1 MKSKLISVAMLA
13 TMFATPVSTALAD
26 TDVNAVQ
33 PTVEAVANGTNTDT
47 KLPDD
52 TKVAYTIN
60 VNLVDGSGKTLAT
73 IPASVKDSTEKLYR
87 VRSKALYDRYNEYLG
102 KEFSEGQVRYKAS
115 EIHQDVQRV
124 LKDGVYVYTDNINV
138 KVEPA
143 STAKPAETP
152 KTNTDKK
159 AETVK
164 PAETGKK
171 ADAPKTSETDKKA
184 DAPKTSDAPKVDT
197 AKKAEDTKKTE
208 TPKAED
214 TKKAEDAKQTD
225 QTPKADTTKPA
236 DQAPAQKPGDSDRVV
251 YVANN
256 GNANAYW
263 VNKSNMPANTNLD
276 TVREMSEKEAI
287 KLGKHQADAEVL
299 AEKHQADK
307 AQADNAK
314 KDDTAKI
321 DGNTAQTDTAKKDDT
336 AKADDTKKADTAK
349 TDTAKTA
356 DSKANA
362 TNLPKT
368 NDTASLAM
376 PAFGTALMAIGAFFG
391 FKRKNAE

>member
-13 TMFATPVSTALAD
+13 TMLATPVSTALAD

-52 TKVAYTIN
+52 TKVSYTIN

-152 KTNTDKK
+152 KANTDKK
-159 AETVK
+159 ADTAK

-171 ADAPKTSETDKKA
+171 ADAPKTSE
-184 DAPKTSDAPKVDT
+184 APKVDT
-197 AKKAEDTKKTE
+197 AKKADAPKTSE
-208 TPKAED
+208 APKVDD
-214 TKKAEDAKQTD
+214 TKKAEAAKQTD

-236 DQAPAQKPGDSDRVV
+236 DQAPAQKDGDSDRVV

-256 GNANAYW
+256 GNSDAYW

-356 DSKANA
+356 DSKANT

-376 PAFGTALMAIGAFFG
+376 PAFGTALMTIGAFFG

>member
-13 TMFATPVSTALAD
+13 TMLATPVSTALAD

-152 KTNTDKK
+152 KANTDKK
-159 AETVK
+159 ADTAK

-171 ADAPKTSETDKKA
+171 ADAPKTSE
-184 DAPKTSDAPKVDT
+184 APKVDT
-197 AKKAEDTKKTE
+197 AKKADAPKTSE
-208 TPKAED
+208 APKVDD

-236 DQAPAQKPGDSDRVV
+236 DQTPAQKPGDSDRVV

-314 KDDTAKI
+314 KDDTA
-321 DGNTAQTDTAKKDDT
+321 QTDTAKKDDT

>member
-13 TMFATPVSTALAD
+13 TMLATPVSTALAD

-152 KTNTDKK
+152 KANTDKK
-159 AETVK
+159 ADTAK
-164 PAETGKK
+164 PA
-171 ADAPKTSETDKKA
+171 ETDKKA
-184 DAPKTSDAPKVDT
+184 DAPKTSEAPKVDT
-197 AKKAEDTKKTE
+197 AKKADDAKKADA
-208 TPKAED
+208 PKVEAP
-214 TKKAEDAKQTD
+214 KAEDAKQTD

-236 DQAPAQKPGDSDRVV
+236 DQTPAKKDGDSDRVV

-307 AQADNAK
+307 VQADNAK
-314 KDDTAKI
+314 KDGD
-321 DGNTAQTDTAKKDDT
+321 TAQTDTAKKDDT

-349 TDTAKTA
+349 TDTAKTT

>member
-13 TMFATPVSTALAD
+13 TMLATPVSTALAD

-52 TKVAYTIN
+52 TKAAYTIN

-152 KTNTDKK
+152 KANTDKK
-159 AETVK
+159 ADTAK

-171 ADAPKTSETDKKA
+171 ADAPKTSE
-184 DAPKTSDAPKVDT
+184 APKVDT
-197 AKKAEDTKKTE
+197 AKKADDTKKADAPKVE
-208 TPKAED
+208 APKAED

-236 DQAPAQKPGDSDRVV
+236 DQTPAKKDGDSDRVV

-314 KDDTAKI
+314 KDSD
-321 DGNTAQTDTAKKDDT
+321 TAQTDTAKTDDVKKDDT

-391 FKRKNAE
+391 FKRKNAK

>member
-13 TMFATPVSTALAD
+13 TMLATPVSAALAD

-152 KTNTDKK
+152 KANTDKK
-159 AETVK
+159 ADTAK

-171 ADAPKTSETDKKA
+171 ADAPKTSE
-184 DAPKTSDAPKVDT
+184 APKVDT
-197 AKKAEDTKKTE
+197 AKKADDTKKAD
-208 TPKAED
+208 TPKADAPKADD

-225 QTPKADTTKPA
+225 QTPKVDETKPA
-236 DQAPAQKPGDSDRVV
+236 DQTPAQKDGDSDRVV

-299 AEKHQADK
+299 DEKHQADK

-314 KDDTAKI
+314 KDGD
-321 DGNTAQTDTAKKDDT
+321 TAQTDTAKKDDT

>member
-1 MKSKLISVAMLA
+1 MKSKLISVAMLTA
-13 TMFATPVSTALAD
+13 MFATPVSTALAD
-26 TDVNAVQ
+26 TEVTPVQ
-33 PTVEAVANGTNTDT
+33 PTVEAVNNGTNADT

-52 TKVAYTIN
+52 TKVSYTIN

-102 KEFSEGQVRYKAS
+102 KEFSEGQIRYKAS

-143 STAKPAETP
+143 STAKPTETP
-152 KTNTDKK
+152 KANTDKK
-159 AETVK
+159 ADTAK

-171 ADAPKTSETDKKA
+171 ADAPKTSE
-184 DAPKTSDAPKVDT
+184 APKVDT
-197 AKKAEDTKKTE
+197 AKKADDTKKAD
-208 TPKAED
+208 TPKVEAPKAD
-214 TKKAEDAKQTD
+214 DAKKAEDAKQTD

-236 DQAPAQKPGDSDRVV
+236 DQTPAQKPGDSDRVV

-356 DSKANA
+356 DSKANT

-391 FKRKNAE
+391 FKRKNAK

>member
-13 TMFATPVSTALAD
+13 TMLATPVSTALAD

-33 PTVEAVANGTNTDT
+33 PAVEAVANGTNTDT
-47 KLPDD
+47 KLSDD

-152 KTNTDKK
+152 KANTDKK
-159 AETVK
+159 ADTAK
-164 PAETGKK
+164 PA
-171 ADAPKTSETDKKA
+171 ETDKKA

-197 AKKAEDTKKTE
+197 AKKAD
-208 TPKAED
+208 D

-225 QTPKADTTKPA
+225 QTPKVDTTKPA
-236 DQAPAQKPGDSDRVV
+236 DQTPAQKDGDSDRVV

-256 GNANAYW
+256 GNSDAYW

-307 AQADNAK
+307 AQADN
-314 KDDTAKI
+314 AKI

-391 FKRKNAE
+391 FKRKNAK

>member
-26 TDVNAVQ
+26 TDVTATQ
-33 PTVEAVANGTNTDT
+33 PTVEAVGNGTNADT

-60 VNLVDGSGKTLAT
+60 VNLVGADGKTFAT
-73 IPASVKDSTEKLYR
+73 IPATVKDSTEKLYR

-102 KEFSEGQVRYKAS
+102 KEFSEGQLHYKAS

-124 LKDGVYVYTDNINV
+124 LKDGLYVYTDNINV

-143 STAKPAETP
+143 GQTVAKPAETP
-152 KTNTDKK
+152 KASDTAKPADNTKK
-159 AETVK
+159 TDTVK
-164 PAETGKK
+164 PAETTKP
-171 ADAPKTSETDKKA
+171 A
-184 DAPKTSDAPKVDT
+184 DT
-197 AKKAEDTKKTE
+197 AKKAETPKASDTVKPADTTKKDEAKPAE
-208 TPKAED
+208 TPKADD
-214 TKKAEDAKQTD
+214 TA
-225 QTPKADTTKPA
+225 KPA
-236 DQAPAQKPGDSDRVV
+236 DQTPAQKDGDSDRVV

-287 KLGKHQADAEVL
+287 KAGKHQADAEIL

-307 AQADNAK
+307 AQTNDAN
-314 KDDTAKI
+314 KDDK
-321 DGNTAQTDTAKKDDT
+321 TAQTDAAKKDDT
-336 AKADDTKKADTAK
+336 AKADNAKKADDTKKADNAK
-349 TDTAKTA
+349 TDSAKKADTSKA

-376 PAFGTALMAIGAFFG
+376 PAIGTALMAIGAFFG

>member
-13 TMFATPVSTALAD
+13 TMLATPVSTALAD

-152 KTNTDKK
+152 KANTDKK
-159 AETVK
+159 ADTAK

-171 ADAPKTSETDKKA
+171 ADAPKTSE
-184 DAPKTSDAPKVDT
+184 APKVDT
-197 AKKAEDTKKTE
+197 AKKADDTKKADA
-208 TPKAED
+208 PKVEAP
-214 TKKAEDAKQTD
+214 KAEDAKQTD

-236 DQAPAQKPGDSDRVV
+236 DQTPAQKPGDSDRVV

-256 GNANAYW
+256 GNSDVYW
-263 VNKSNMPANTNLD
+263 INKADMPANTNLD
-276 TVREMSEKEAI
+276 KVREMSEKEAI
-287 KLGKHQADAEVL
+287 KLGKHEANVESAKE
-299 AEKHQADK
+299 HQEENK
-307 AQADNAK
+307 
-314 KDDTAKI
+314 AKI
-321 DGNTAQTDTAKKDDT
+321 DGNTAQTDTAKTDDAKKDDT
-336 AKADDTKKADTAK
+336 AKADDTKKADTTK

>member
-13 TMFATPVSTALAD
+13 TMLATPVSTALAD

-52 TKVAYTIN
+52 TKVSYTIN

-102 KEFSEGQVRYKAS
+102 KEFSEGQIRYKAS

-152 KTNTDKK
+152 KANTDKK
-159 AETVK
+159 ADTAK

-171 ADAPKTSETDKKA
+171 ADAPKTSE
-184 DAPKTSDAPKVDT
+184 APKVDT
-197 AKKAEDTKKTE
+197 AKKADDTKKVD
-208 TPKAED
+208 TPKVEAPKADD

-225 QTPKADTTKPA
+225 QTPKVDTTKPA
-236 DQAPAQKPGDSDRVV
+236 DQTPAQKPGDSDRVV

-256 GNANAYW
+256 GNSDAYW

-307 AQADNAK
+307 AQAGNAK

-321 DGNTAQTDTAKKDDT
+321 DGNTAQTDTAKKDDA

>member
-13 TMFATPVSTALAD
+13 TMLATPVSTALAD

-152 KTNTDKK
+152 KANTDKK
-159 AETVK
+159 ADTAK

-171 ADAPKTSETDKKA
+171 ADAPKTSE
-184 DAPKTSDAPKVDT
+184 APKVDT
-197 AKKAEDTKKTE
+197 AKKADDTKKADA
-208 TPKAED
+208 PKVEAP
-214 TKKAEDAKQTD
+214 KAEDAKQTD

-236 DQAPAQKPGDSDRVV
+236 DQTPAQKDGDSDRVV

-256 GNANAYW
+256 GNSDAYW

-321 DGNTAQTDTAKKDDT
+321 DGDTAQTDTAKKDDT

>member
-13 TMFATPVSTALAD
+13 TMLATPVSTALAD

-52 TKVAYTIN
+52 TKVSYTIN
-60 VNLVDGSGKTLAT
+60 VNLVDASGKTLAT

-102 KEFSEGQVRYKAS
+102 KEFSEGQIRYKAS

-152 KTNTDKK
+152 KANTDKK
-159 AETVK
+159 ADTAK

-171 ADAPKTSETDKKA
+171 ADAPKTSE
-184 DAPKTSDAPKVDT
+184 APKVDT
-197 AKKAEDTKKTE
+197 AKKADAPKTSE
-208 TPKAED
+208 APKADD

-225 QTPKADTTKPA
+225 QTPKADTAKPA
-236 DQAPAQKPGDSDRVV
+236 DQAPAQKDGDSDRVV

-287 KLGKHQADAEVL
+287 KLGKHEANAES
-299 AEKHQADK
+299 AKEHQEENK
-307 AQADNAK
+307 AK
-314 KDDTAKI
+314 V
-321 DGNTAQTDTAKKDDT
+321 DGNTAQTDTGKTDDTAKKDDT

-376 PAFGTALMAIGAFFG
+376 PAIGTALMAIGAFFG

>member
-13 TMFATPVSTALAD
+13 TMLATPVSTALAD

-102 KEFSEGQVRYKAS
+102 KEFSEGQIRYKAS

-152 KTNTDKK
+152 KANTDKK
-159 AETVK
+159 ADTAK
-164 PAETGKK
+164 PA
-171 ADAPKTSETDKKA
+171 ETDKKA
-184 DAPKTSDAPKVDT
+184 DAPKTSEAPKVDT
-197 AKKAEDTKKTE
+197 AKKADDTKKVE
-208 TPKAED
+208 APKAD
-214 TKKAEDAKQTD
+214 DAKKAEDAKQTD

-236 DQAPAQKPGDSDRVV
+236 DQTPAQKPGDSDRVV

-263 VNKSNMPANTNLD
+263 VNKSNMPANTDLD

>member
-1 MKSKLISVAMLA
+1 MKSKLISVAMLTA
-13 TMFATPVSTALAD
+13 MFATPVSTALAD

-33 PTVEAVANGTNTDT
+33 PTVEAVNNGTNADT

-52 TKVAYTIN
+52 TKVSYTIN

-143 STAKPAETP
+143 NAAKPAETPKANTDKKADTAKPAETP
-152 KTNTDKK
+152 KASEAPKVDTTKK
-159 AETVK
+159 VDDT
-164 PAETGKK
+164 KK
-171 ADAPKTSETDKKA
+171 ADAPKVE
-184 DAPKTSDAPKVDT
+184 AP
-197 AKKAEDTKKTE
+197 
-208 TPKAED
+208 
-214 TKKAEDAKQTD
+214 KAEDAKQTD

-236 DQAPAQKPGDSDRVV
+236 DQTPAQKPGDSDRVV

-256 GNANAYW
+256 GNSDVYW
-263 VNKSNMPANTNLD
+263 INKTDMPANTNLD
-276 TVREMSEKEAI
+276 KVREMSEKEAI
-287 KLGKHQADAEVL
+287 KLGKHEANVESAKE
-299 AEKHQADK
+299 HQEENK
-307 AQADNAK
+307 
-314 KDDTAKI
+314 AKI

-376 PAFGTALMAIGAFFG
+376 PAFGTVLMAIGAFFG

>member
-13 TMFATPVSTALAD
+13 TMLATPVSTALAD

-152 KTNTDKK
+152 KANTDKK
-159 AETVK
+159 ADTAK

-171 ADAPKTSETDKKA
+171 ADAPKTSE
-184 DAPKTSDAPKVDT
+184 APKVDT
-197 AKKAEDTKKTE
+197 AKKADDTKKADA
-208 TPKAED
+208 PKVEAP
-214 TKKAEDAKQTD
+214 KAEDAKQTD

-236 DQAPAQKPGDSDRVV
+236 DQTPAQKDGDSDRVV

-256 GNANAYW
+256 GNSDAYW

-314 KDDTAKI
+314 KDSD
-321 DGNTAQTDTAKKDDT
+321 TAQTDTAKTDDVKKDDT

>member
-26 TDVNAVQ
+26 TDVNVVQ
-33 PTVEAVANGTNTDT
+33 PTVEAVGNGTNADT

-73 IPASVKDSTEKLYR
+73 IPATVKDSTEKLYR

-102 KEFSEGQVRYKAS
+102 KEFSEGQIRYKAS
-115 EIHQDVQRV
+115 EIHQDVQRA
-124 LKDGVYVYTDNINV
+124 LKDGLYVYTDNINV
-138 KVEPA
+138 KVEQA
-143 STAKPAETP
+143 GLATDKKADTAKPAETP
-152 KTNTDKK
+152 KPADTAKPADTNKK
-159 AETVK
+159 ADTAKPAETPKASDTVK
-164 PAETGKK
+164 PADTNKK
-171 ADAPKTSETDKKA
+171 ADAAKPAETPKT
-184 DAPKTSDAPKVDT
+184 DT
-197 AKKAEDTKKTE
+197 AKPA
-208 TPKAED
+208 
-214 TKKAEDAKQTD
+214 D
-225 QTPKADTTKPA
+225 QTPKADTAEQAKPA
-236 DQAPAQKPGDSDRVV
+236 EQAPAQKDGDSDRVV

-299 AEKHQADK
+299 ADKHQADK
-307 AQADNAK
+307 AQAED
-314 KDDTAKI
+314 
-321 DGNTAQTDTAKKDDT
+321 AKKDDT
-336 AKADDTKKADTAK
+336 AKAGDTAKTGDTAKADDAKKADTAK
-349 TDTAKTA
+349 KDNAKKADTTKTA
-356 DSKANA
+356 DSKAGA

-376 PAFGTALMAIGAFFG
+376 PAIGTALAAIGTFFG

>member
-102 KEFSEGQVRYKAS
+102 KEFSEGQIRYKAS

-152 KTNTDKK
+152 KANTDKK
-159 AETVK
+159 ADTAK
-164 PAETGKK
+164 PAETPK
-171 ADAPKTSETDKKA
+171 ANTDKKA
-184 DAPKTSDAPKVDT
+184 DAPKTSEAPKVDT
-197 AKKAEDTKKTE
+197 AKKTD
-208 TPKAED
+208 TPKVEAPKADD

-256 GNANAYW
+256 GNSDVYW
-263 VNKSNMPANTNLD
+263 INKSDMPANTNLD
-276 TVREMSEKEAI
+276 KVREMSEKEAI
-287 KLGKHQADAEVL
+287 KLGKHEANVESAKE
-299 AEKHQADK
+299 HQEENK
-307 AQADNAK
+307 
-314 KDDTAKI
+314 AKI
-321 DGNTAQTDTAKKDDT
+321 DGNTVQTDTAKKDDT
-336 AKADDTKKADTAK
+336 AKANDTKKADTAK

>member
-13 TMFATPVSTALAD
+13 TMLATPVSTALAD

-152 KTNTDKK
+152 KANTDKK
-159 AETVK
+159 ADTAK

-171 ADAPKTSETDKKA
+171 ADAPKTSE
-184 DAPKTSDAPKVDT
+184 APKVDT
-197 AKKAEDTKKTE
+197 AKKADDTKKADA
-208 TPKAED
+208 PKVED

-256 GNANAYW
+256 GNSDVYW
-263 VNKSNMPANTNLD
+263 INKSDMPANTNLD
-276 TVREMSEKEAI
+276 KVREMSEKEAI
-287 KLGKHQADAEVL
+287 KLGKHEANAES
-299 AEKHQADK
+299 AKEHQEENK
-307 AQADNAK
+307 AK
-314 KDDTAKI
+314 V
-321 DGNTAQTDTAKKDDT
+321 DGDTAQTDTAKKDDT

>member
-13 TMFATPVSTALAD
+13 TMLATPVSTALAD

-33 PTVEAVANGTNTDT
+33 PTVEAVNNGTNADT

-102 KEFSEGQVRYKAS
+102 KEFSEGQIRYKAS

-152 KTNTDKK
+152 KANTDKK
-159 AETVK
+159 ADTAK

-171 ADAPKTSETDKKA
+171 ADAPKTSE
-184 DAPKTSDAPKVDT
+184 APKVD
-197 AKKAEDTKKTE
+197 DTKKAD
-208 TPKAED
+208 TPKVEAPKADD

-236 DQAPAQKPGDSDRVV
+236 DQTPAQKPGDSDRVV

-256 GNANAYW
+256 GNSDVYW
-263 VNKSNMPANTNLD
+263 INKADMPANTNLD
-276 TVREMSEKEAI
+276 KVREMSEKEAI
-287 KLGKHQADAEVL
+287 KLGKHEANVESAKE
-299 AEKHQADK
+299 HQEENK
-307 AQADNAK
+307 
-314 KDDTAKI
+314 AKI
-321 DGNTAQTDTAKKDDT
+321 DGNTAQTDTAKTDDAKKDDT

>member
-13 TMFATPVSTALAD
+13 TMLATPVSTALAD

-152 KTNTDKK
+152 KAN
-159 AETVK
+159 
-164 PAETGKK
+164 
-171 ADAPKTSETDKKA
+171 TDKKA

-197 AKKAEDTKKTE
+197 AKKADTPKVEAPKADDTKKADA
-208 TPKAED
+208 PKVEAP
-214 TKKAEDAKQTD
+214 KAEDAKQTD
-225 QTPKADTTKPA
+225 QTPKVDTTKPA
-236 DQAPAQKPGDSDRVV
+236 DQTPAQKDGDSDRVV

-256 GNANAYW
+256 GNSDAYW

-391 FKRKNAE
+391 FKRKNAK

>member
-33 PTVEAVANGTNTDT
+33 PTVEAAVTGTNADT

-73 IPASVKDSTEKLYR
+73 IPATVKDSTEKLYR

-124 LKDGVYVYTDNINV
+124 LKDGLYVYTDNINV

-152 KTNTDKK
+152 KANTDKK
-159 AETVK
+159 AETAK

-171 ADAPKTSETDKKA
+171 ADAPKTSE
-184 DAPKTSDAPKVDT
+184 APKVDT
-197 AKKAEDTKKTE
+197 AKKAEDTKKTDA
-208 TPKAED
+208 PKAD
-214 TKKAEDAKQTD
+214 DIKKAEDAKQTD

-236 DQAPAQKPGDSDRVV
+236 DQTPAQKPGDSDRVV

-256 GNANAYW
+256 GNSDVYW
-263 VNKSNMPANTNLD
+263 INKADMPANTNLD
-276 TVREMSEKEAI
+276 KVREMSEKEAI
-287 KLGKHQADAEVL
+287 KLGKHEANVESAKE
-299 AEKHQADK
+299 HQDENK
-307 AQADNAK
+307 AK
-314 KDDTAKI
+314 V
-321 DGNTAQTDTAKKDDT
+321 DGDTAQTDTTKKDETKPADT
-336 AKADDTKKADTAK
+336 AKADTAKTDTAK

-391 FKRKNAE
+391 FKRKNAK

>member
-13 TMFATPVSTALAD
+13 TMLATPVSTALAD

-52 TKVAYTIN
+52 TKVSYTIN

-152 KTNTDKK
+152 KANTDKK
-159 AETVK
+159 ADTAK
-164 PAETGKK
+164 PA
-171 ADAPKTSETDKKA
+171 ETDKKA

-197 AKKAEDTKKTE
+197 AKKADDTKKADA
-208 TPKAED
+208 PKAED

-236 DQAPAQKPGDSDRVV
+236 GQTPAQKDGDSDRVV

>member
-13 TMFATPVSTALAD
+13 TMLATPVSTALAD

-152 KTNTDKK
+152 KANTDKK
-159 AETVK
+159 ADTAK

-171 ADAPKTSETDKKA
+171 ADAPKTSE
-184 DAPKTSDAPKVDT
+184 APKVDT
-197 AKKAEDTKKTE
+197 AKKVEDTKKTDAPKVE
-208 TPKAED
+208 APKAED

-368 NDTASLAM
+368 SDTASLAM

-391 FKRKNAE
+391 FKRKNAN

>member
-13 TMFATPVSTALAD
+13 TMLATPVSTALAD

-152 KTNTDKK
+152 KANTDKK
-159 AETVK
+159 ADTAK

-171 ADAPKTSETDKKA
+171 ADAPKTSE
-184 DAPKTSDAPKVDT
+184 APKVDT
-197 AKKAEDTKKTE
+197 AKKAD
-208 TPKAED
+208 D
-214 TKKAEDAKQTD
+214 TKKADAPKVEAPKAENAKQTD

-236 DQAPAQKPGDSDRVV
+236 DQTPAQKPGDSDRVV

-256 GNANAYW
+256 GNSDVYW
-263 VNKSNMPANTNLD
+263 INKADMPANTNLD
-276 TVREMSEKEAI
+276 KVREMSEKEAI
-287 KLGKHQADAEVL
+287 KLGKHEANAES
-299 AEKHQADK
+299 AKEHQEENK
-307 AQADNAK
+307 AK
-314 KDDTAKI
+314 V
-321 DGNTAQTDTAKKDDT
+321 DGDTAQTDTAKKDDT
-336 AKADDTKKADTAK
+336 AKADTAKTDTAK

-391 FKRKNAE
+391 FKRKNAK

>member
-13 TMFATPVSTALAD
+13 TMLATPVSTALAD

-102 KEFSEGQVRYKAS
+102 KEFSEGQIRYKAS

-143 STAKPAETP
+143 SAAKPAETP
-152 KTNTDKK
+152 KANTDKK
-159 AETVK
+159 ADTAK
-164 PAETGKK
+164 PA
-171 ADAPKTSETDKKA
+171 ETDKKA
-184 DAPKTSDAPKVDT
+184 DAPKTSEASKVDT
-197 AKKAEDTKKTE
+197 AKKAD
-208 TPKAED
+208 D
-214 TKKAEDAKQTD
+214 TKKADAPKVEAPKAENAKQTD

-236 DQAPAQKPGDSDRVV
+236 DQTPAQKPGDSDRVV

-256 GNANAYW
+256 GNSDVYW
-263 VNKSNMPANTNLD
+263 INKADMPANTNLD
-276 TVREMSEKEAI
+276 KVREMSEKEAI
-287 KLGKHQADAEVL
+287 KLGKHEANVESAKE
-299 AEKHQADK
+299 HQEENK
-307 AQADNAK
+307 AK
-314 KDDTAKI
+314 V
-321 DGNTAQTDTAKKDDT
+321 DGDTAQTDTAKKDDT
-336 AKADDTKKADTAK
+336 AKTADDTKKADTAK
-349 TDTAKTA
+349 ADTAKTADSKA

>member
-1 MKSKLISVAMLA
+1 MKSKLISVAMLTA
-13 TMFATPVSTALAD
+13 MFATPVSTALAD

-33 PTVEAVANGTNTDT
+33 PTVEAVANGTNADT

-52 TKVAYTIN
+52 TKVSYTIN

-152 KTNTDKK
+152 KANTDKK
-159 AETVK
+159 ADAAK

-171 ADAPKTSETDKKA
+171 ADAPKTSE
-184 DAPKTSDAPKVDT
+184 APKVDT
-197 AKKAEDTKKTE
+197 AKKAETPKADDTKKTE
-208 TPKAED
+208 DA
-214 TKKAEDAKQTD
+214 KKVEDAKQTD

>member
-13 TMFATPVSTALAD
+13 TMLATPVSTALAD

-52 TKVAYTIN
+52 TKVTYTIN

-102 KEFSEGQVRYKAS
+102 KEFSEGQIRYKAS

-152 KTNTDKK
+152 KANTDKK
-159 AETVK
+159 AETAK

-171 ADAPKTSETDKKA
+171 ADAPKTSE
-184 DAPKTSDAPKVDT
+184 APKVDT
-197 AKKAEDTKKTE
+197 AKKADDTKKADA
-208 TPKAED
+208 PKVED

-225 QTPKADTTKPA
+225 QAPKADTTKPA
-236 DQAPAQKPGDSDRVV
+236 DQTPAPKPGDSDRVV

-314 KDDTAKI
+314 KDGTAKI

>member
-13 TMFATPVSTALAD
+13 TMLATPVSTALAD

-52 TKVAYTIN
+52 AKVAYTIN

-152 KTNTDKK
+152 KANTDKK
-159 AETVK
+159 ADTAK
-164 PAETGKK
+164 PAETPKVDTTKK
-171 ADAPKTSETDKKA
+171 ADAPKTSE
-184 DAPKTSDAPKVDT
+184 APKVDT
-197 AKKAEDTKKTE
+197 AKKADAPKVEA
-208 TPKAED
+208 PKAED

-236 DQAPAQKPGDSDRVV
+236 YQTPAQKPGDSDRVV

-256 GNANAYW
+256 GNASAYW

>member
-13 TMFATPVSTALAD
+13 TMLATPVSTALAD

-52 TKVAYTIN
+52 IKVAYTIN

-152 KTNTDKK
+152 KANTDKK
-159 AETVK
+159 ADTAK

-171 ADAPKTSETDKKA
+171 ADAPKTSE
-184 DAPKTSDAPKVDT
+184 APKVDT
-197 AKKAEDTKKTE
+197 AKKADAPKVEA
-208 TPKAED
+208 PKAED

-299 AEKHQADK
+299 AEKHQVDK
-307 AQADNAK
+307 AQADDAK

>member
-1 MKSKLISVAMLA
+1 MKSKLISVAMLTA
-13 TMFATPVSTALAD
+13 MFATPVSTALAD
-26 TDVNAVQ
+26 TEVTPVQ
-33 PTVEAVANGTNTDT
+33 PTVEAVNNGTNADT

-52 TKVAYTIN
+52 TKVSYTIN
-60 VNLVDGSGKTLAT
+60 VNLVDASGKTLAT

-102 KEFSEGQVRYKAS
+102 KEFSEGQIRYKAS

-152 KTNTDKK
+152 KANTDKK
-159 AETVK
+159 ADTAK
-164 PAETGKK
+164 PAETPK
-171 ADAPKTSETDKKA
+171 ANTDKKA
-184 DAPKTSDAPKVDT
+184 DAPKTSEAPKVDT
-197 AKKAEDTKKTE
+197 AKKADAPKTSE
-208 TPKAED
+208 APKVDD

-236 DQAPAQKPGDSDRVV
+236 DQTPAQKPGDSDRVV

-256 GNANAYW
+256 GNSDVYW
-263 VNKSNMPANTNLD
+263 INKADMPANTNLD
-276 TVREMSEKEAI
+276 KVREMSEKEAI
-287 KLGKHQADAEVL
+287 KLGKHEANVESAKEHQEENKAKVDGDA
-299 AEKHQADK
+299 
-307 AQADNAK
+307 
-314 KDDTAKI
+314 
-321 DGNTAQTDTAKKDDT
+321 AQTDTAKKDDT
-336 AKADDTKKADTAK
+336 AKADGTKKADTAK

-376 PAFGTALMAIGAFFG
+376 PAFGTALMTIGAFFG

>member
-13 TMFATPVSTALAD
+13 TMLATPVSTALAD

-124 LKDGVYVYTDNINV
+124 LKDGVYVYTDDINV

-152 KTNTDKK
+152 KANTDKK
-159 AETVK
+159 ADTAK
-164 PAETGKK
+164 PA
-171 ADAPKTSETDKKA
+171 ETDKKA
-184 DAPKTSDAPKVDT
+184 DAPKTSEASKVDT
-197 AKKAEDTKKTE
+197 AKKADDTKKTDA
-208 TPKAED
+208 PKAED
-214 TKKAEDAKQTD
+214 TKKSEDAKQTD

-236 DQAPAQKPGDSDRVV
+236 DQTPAQKPGDSDRVV

-314 KDDTAKI
+314 KDDTA
-321 DGNTAQTDTAKKDDT
+321 QTDTAKKDDT

-349 TDTAKTA
+349 ADTAKTA

>member
-13 TMFATPVSTALAD
+13 TMLATPVSTALAD

-152 KTNTDKK
+152 KANTDKK
-159 AETVK
+159 ADTAK

-171 ADAPKTSETDKKA
+171 ADAPKTSE
-184 DAPKTSDAPKVDT
+184 APKVDT
-197 AKKAEDTKKTE
+197 AKKADAPKTSE
-208 TPKAED
+208 APKVDD

-225 QTPKADTTKPA
+225 QTPKADKAKQT

-321 DGNTAQTDTAKKDDT
+321 DGNTAQTDTTKKDDT

>member
-1 MKSKLISVAMLA
+1 MKSKLISVAMLT
-13 TMFATPVSTALAD
+13 TMLATPVSTALAD

-47 KLPDD
+47 KLSDD

-87 VRSKALYDRYNEYLG
+87 VRSKALYDRYNSYLG
-102 KEFSEGQVRYKAS
+102 KEFSEGQIRYKAN

-124 LKDGVYVYTDNINV
+124 LRDGVYTYTDNINV

-143 STAKPAETP
+143 STAKPVETP
-152 KTNTDKK
+152 KANTDKK
-159 AETVK
+159 ADAAK

-171 ADAPKTSETDKKA
+171 ADAPKTSE
-184 DAPKTSDAPKVDT
+184 APKVDT
-197 AKKAEDTKKTE
+197 AKKAE
-208 TPKAED
+208 TPKADD

-225 QTPKADTTKPA
+225 QTPKTDTTKPA
-236 DQAPAQKPGDSDRVV
+236 DQAPAQRDGDSDRAV

-256 GNANAYW
+256 GNSDVYW
-263 VNKSNMPANTNLD
+263 VNKSDMPANTKLD
-276 TVREMSEKEAI
+276 NVREMSEKEAI
-287 KLGKHQADAEVL
+287 KLGKHEANAES
-299 AEKHQADK
+299 AKEHQEENK
-307 AQADNAK
+307 AKAGG
-314 KDDTAKI
+314 DTVKT
-321 DGNTAQTDTAKKDDT
+321 GDT

-356 DSKANA
+356 DAKVKAA
-362 TNLPKT
+362 NLPKT

>member
-13 TMFATPVSTALAD
+13 TMLATPVSTALAD

-33 PTVEAVANGTNTDT
+33 PTVEAVNNGTNADT

-138 KVEPA
+138 KVELA
-143 STAKPAETP
+143 SAAKPAETP
-152 KTNTDKK
+152 KADTNKK
-159 AETVK
+159 ADTTK
-164 PAETGKK
+164 PAET
-171 ADAPKTSETDKKA
+171 DKKT

-197 AKKAEDTKKTE
+197 AKKVE

-236 DQAPAQKPGDSDRVV
+236 DQAPAQKTGDSDRVV

-256 GNANAYW
+256 GNSDVYW
-263 VNKSNMPANTNLD
+263 INKADMPANTNLD
-276 TVREMSEKEAI
+276 NVREMSEKEAI
-287 KLGKHQADAEVL
+287 KLGKHEANVESAKE
-299 AEKHQADK
+299 HQDENK
-307 AQADNAK
+307 AK
-314 KDDTAKI
+314 V
-321 DGNTAQTDTAKKDDT
+321 DGDTAQTDTAKKDETKPADT
-336 AKADDTKKADTAK
+336 AKADDSKKADTAK

-376 PAFGTALMAIGAFFG
+376 PAIGTALMAIGAFFG

>member
-13 TMFATPVSTALAD
+13 TMLATPVSTALAD

-33 PTVEAVANGTNTDT
+33 PTVEAIANGTNTDT

-102 KEFSEGQVRYKAS
+102 KEFSEGQIRYKAS

-152 KTNTDKK
+152 KANTDKK
-159 AETVK
+159 TDTAK
-164 PAETGKK
+164 PA
-171 ADAPKTSETDKKA
+171 ETDKKA
-184 DAPKTSDAPKVDT
+184 DAPKASEAPKVDT
-197 AKKAEDTKKTE
+197 AKKADDTKKADA
-208 TPKAED
+208 PKAED

-236 DQAPAQKPGDSDRVV
+236 DQTPAQKPGDSDRVV

-336 AKADDTKKADTAK
+336 AKADDTKKADTTK

>member
-13 TMFATPVSTALAD
+13 TMLATPVSTALAD

-152 KTNTDKK
+152 KANTDKK
-159 AETVK
+159 ADTAK
-164 PAETGKK
+164 PAENGKK
-171 ADAPKTSETDKKA
+171 TDAPKTSE
-184 DAPKTSDAPKVDT
+184 APKVDT
-197 AKKAEDTKKTE
+197 AKKADAPKASEA
-208 TPKAED
+208 PKAED

-236 DQAPAQKPGDSDRVV
+236 DQTPAQKPGDSDRVV

-314 KDDTAKI
+314 KDSD
-321 DGNTAQTDTAKKDDT
+321 TAQTDTAKKDDT

>member
-13 TMFATPVSTALAD
+13 TMLATPVSTALAD

-152 KTNTDKK
+152 KANTDKK
-159 AETVK
+159 ADTAK

-171 ADAPKTSETDKKA
+171 ADAPKASE
-184 DAPKTSDAPKVDT
+184 APKVDT
-197 AKKAEDTKKTE
+197 AKKADAPKTSE
-208 TPKAED
+208 APKVDD

-236 DQAPAQKPGDSDRVV
+236 DQTPAQKDGDSDRVV

-256 GNANAYW
+256 GNSDVYW
-263 VNKSNMPANTNLD
+263 INKADMPANTNLD
-276 TVREMSEKEAI
+276 KVREMSEKEAI
-287 KLGKHQADAEVL
+287 KLGKHEANVESAKE
-299 AEKHQADK
+299 HQEENK
-307 AQADNAK
+307 AK
-314 KDDTAKI
+314 V
-321 DGNTAQTDTAKKDDT
+321 DGDTAQTDTAKKDDT
-336 AKADDTKKADTAK
+336 AKTADDTKKADTAK
-349 TDTAKTA
+349 ADTAKTADSKA

>member
-13 TMFATPVSTALAD
+13 TMLATPVSTALAD

-152 KTNTDKK
+152 KANTDKK
-159 AETVK
+159 TDTAK

-171 ADAPKTSETDKKA
+171 ADAPKTSE
-184 DAPKTSDAPKVDT
+184 APKVDT
-197 AKKAEDTKKTE
+197 AKKADA
-208 TPKAED
+208 PKVEAPKVDD

-236 DQAPAQKPGDSDRVV
+236 DQAPAQKDGDSDRVV

-256 GNANAYW
+256 GNSDVYW
-263 VNKSNMPANTNLD
+263 INKADMPANTNLD
-276 TVREMSEKEAI
+276 KVREMSEKEAI
-287 KLGKHQADAEVL
+287 KLGKHEANVESAKE
-299 AEKHQADK
+299 HQEENK
-307 AQADNAK
+307 
-314 KDDTAKI
+314 AKI

-336 AKADDTKKADTAK
+336 AKTADDTKKADTAK
-349 TDTAKTA
+349 ADTAKTADSKA

>member
-13 TMFATPVSTALAD
+13 TMLATPVSTALAD

-102 KEFSEGQVRYKAS
+102 KEFSEGQIRYKAS

-152 KTNTDKK
+152 KANTDKK
-159 AETVK
+159 ADTAK

-171 ADAPKTSETDKKA
+171 ADAPKTSE
-184 DAPKTSDAPKVDT
+184 APKVDT
-197 AKKAEDTKKTE
+197 AKKVDDTKKADA
-208 TPKAED
+208 PKVEAP
-214 TKKAEDAKQTD
+214 KAEDAKQTD

-236 DQAPAQKPGDSDRVV
+236 DQTPAQKDGDSDRVV

-307 AQADNAK
+307 AQADDAK

>member
-13 TMFATPVSTALAD
+13 TMLATPVSTALAD

-152 KTNTDKK
+152 KANTDKK
-159 AETVK
+159 ADTAK

-171 ADAPKTSETDKKA
+171 ADAPKTSE
-184 DAPKTSDAPKVDT
+184 APKVDT
-197 AKKAEDTKKTE
+197 AKKADDTKKTE
-208 TPKAED
+208 APKVEAPKAED

-225 QTPKADTTKPA
+225 QTPKADEAKPA
-236 DQAPAQKPGDSDRVV
+236 DQTPAQKPGDSDRVV

-336 AKADDTKKADTAK
+336 AKADDTKKADTSK